1 MKYVC
6 LSIFF
11 WISKAVLLAQIPAP
25 SSVQVL
31 IDSIQKLYAPDKRT
45 AIFELKHELSQD
57 GQSKILGS
65 TDQPE
70 ALDALKMVILRNHPN
85 ILVAV
90 ELLPEQALGQNQF
103 GLVNVS
109 VANLRTEPRHGAELA
124 TQALLGTPLKVLR
137 KKGDWCLVQ
146 TPDRYIAWLESGA
159 FTAMDSDAMQRWQRS
174 ERLIF
179 MGDYAL
185 CFAPGE
191 TSAPKSDLTTGGILE
206 WDVKSGLLKF
216 PDGQSV
222 EKPAGTW
229 LSLNSWKN
237 RSASDR
243 DSLLADAIKLSGRPY
258 LWGGTSAKGLDCS
271 GFTRTVYFLH
281 GVVIPRDASQ
291 QVKVGKALP
300 LKDDFE
306 GLEKGD
312 FLFFGNY
319 RDDGSARVTHVGLYM
334 GSGKFIH
341 SGADNG
347 AVRIQSLIPGDA
359 DFQEQRRNTLLFAK
373 RLRPDDHGLWR
384 VAGSQWYFE

>member
-6 LSIFF
+6 LSIFI
-11 WISKAVLLAQIPAP
+11 WISKAALVAQIPAP
-25 SSVQVL
+25 SSVQGL
-31 IDSIQKLYAPDKRT
+31 IDSIQKVYAPDKRT
-45 AIFELKHELSQD
+45 AVFEVKLENIQD
-57 GQSKILGS
+57 GTPKIQGS
-65 TDQPE
+65 TDQP
-70 ALDALKMVILRNHPN
+70 DALVALKGAVTKNYPN

-90 ELLPEQALGQNQF
+90 ELLPEQALGKNQF

-159 FTAMDSDAMQRWQRS
+159 FTSMDEASMQRWRRS

-185 CFAPGE
+185 CYTVGE
-191 TSAPKSDLTTGGILE
+191 MPAPKSDLTTGAILE
-206 WDVKSGLLKF
+206 WDAQSGFLKF
-216 PDGQSV
+216 PDGEPVQ
-222 EKPAGTW
+222 KPEGAW
-229 LSLNSWKN
+229 LSLDAWKN
-237 RSASDR
+237 RSASDQ
-243 DSLLADAIKLSGRPY
+243 DSLLADAVKLSGRPY
-258 LWGGTSAKGLDCS
+258 LWGGTSPKGLDCS

-291 QVKVGKALP
+291 QVNVGKAIP
-300 LKDDFE
+300 LEADFE

-334 GSGKFIH
+334 GSGRFIH

-347 AVRIQSLIPGDA
+347 AVRIQSMYPGA
-359 DFQEQRRNTLLFAK
+359 PDFQEQRLNTLLFAK
-373 RLRPDDHGLWR
+373 RLRPDDYGLWR
-384 VAGSQWYFE
+384 VAGSQYYFD